1 MILETLN
8 ETLQNFNK
16 NVLLVIPENQ
26 KIIVTFLIYFIL
38 IALYSIF
45 VWKFY
50 RFLAKRDLIKLNLRQ
65 YNKTEHPLL
74 NKLLAIILY
83 IIEYIIIIP
92 ALVLFWFVVLSTF
105 LLIISKE
112 QTLAQIILISA
123 AVIGAIRFTAY
134 LSEDL
139 SKDIAKLLPFT
150 MLAIFLITPNLFSF
164 TDLITRISGIP
175 LLFKNIIIYLG
186 IIAAIE
192 IFIRL
197 IYLIIVTFI
206 FKEDPEDIE
215 E

>member
-1 MILETLN
+1 M
-8 ETLQNFNK
+8 
-16 NVLLVIPENQ
+16 
-26 KIIVTFLIYFIL
+26 
-38 IALYSIF
+38 
-45 VWKFY
+45 
-50 RFLAKRDLIKLNLRQ
+50 
-65 YNKTEHPLL
+65 L